1 MEKITSCLYMY
12 EYEKYTAQEQ
22 KKKIGPR
29 PAATYST
36 HLEKENENILTF
48 EKNHNIFFNSKCS
61 FPLSL
66 FVLQKCG

>member
-1 MEKITSCLYMY
+1 MALLNVLYYQFHTCQNETGKVMEKITSCLYMY

-36 HLEKENENILTF
+36 HLEKENENI
-48 EKNHNIFFNSKCS
+48 
-61 FPLSL
+61 
-66 FVLQKCG
+66 